1 VFRELE
7 ATMEPGYSF
16 IQSLESCPP
25 TSTSDARLTNPTDLI
40 ARHSSDPDPISPAC
54 MSNQRSRQSSNS
66 PSNTQQVLATVS
78 VNRHV
83 WGFYCYSI
91 ASEIYSI
98 VSTTLFLPIVLEQF
112 ARDNA
117 RVYPD
122 YLQPCP
128 GSRSES
134 QDQASKPG
142 LDSSLTEVVCKTKI
156 LGGWLNT
163 SSFPLYISSLTI
175 AVMALLIISISS
187 PADDEKMR
195 KFLLLI
201 FAACGSLTGT
211 FFFFV
216 ESTSPAWLI
225 VGVLALVSNVSLGAS
240 TVCLNSLL
248 AGISKEKAATINQ
261 KRGMTE
267 RVDGPECTTLVSQC
281 TSQISARG
289 VAYGFAAGIFALGMS
304 LILVIHRKG
313 DLDSLRWAI
322 GASAVCWGLL
332 TIPSGLWIPPTKFS
346 ILDGLSNPFQPIES
360 SRQMFKMLKGSK
372 NIFQTIKFLMAWA
385 FLSNGYSTMTS
396 SAILYA
402 EAYLKMK
409 SSKLIVIGILT
420 PSMGIMGA
428 LIFSAVQK
436 HIRYFN
442 SGADSSLKILKLVVI
457 PTSAIP
463 LYVSTSV
470 LFGTKALTMER
481 DMYLV
486 AGFFGM
492 FYGGFQSYSRA
503 VYTQLL
509 PPGQEARWNS
519 LFSLTAKASSF
530 SGPLVVG
537 IITDITQDMRHGFL
551 FILAL
556 FTAGSILLQ
565 TINMEKGKKDAE
577 KYRFLGERSD
587 EQTEQFLLAD
597 KMKVPING
605 TSD

>member
-1 VFRELE
+1 
-7 ATMEPGYSF
+7 MEPGNSLIY
-16 IQSLESCPP
+16 SLESSPF
-25 TSTSDARLTNPTDLI
+25 TATSDSPLTNPKDLI
-40 ARHSSDPDPISPAC
+40 ARQCSDSDPTSPAC
-54 MSNQRSRQSSNS
+54 LSNQRSSQSSKS
-66 PSNTQQVLATVS
+66 TSNPHQVLATVS

-98 VSTTLFLPIVLEQF
+98 VSTTLFLPILLEQF

-122 YLQPCP
+122 YIQPCP
-128 GSRSES
+128 GSRSEI
-134 QDQASKPG
+134 QDQTSKSG
-142 LDSSLTEVVCKTKI
+142 LDSSLTEGICKTKI

-163 SSFPLYISSLTI
+163 SSFPLYVSSLTI
-175 AVMALLIISISS
+175 AVMAFLIISISS
-187 PADDEKMR
+187 AADDEKMR

-211 FFFFV
+211 FFIFV
-216 ESTSPAWLI
+216 ESKSPVWPI
-225 VGVLALVSNVSLGAS
+225 VGVLSLVSNVSLGAS

-248 AGISKEKAATINQ
+248 AGIAKEKAAKINQ
-261 KRGMTE
+261 KIGKKE
-267 RVDGPECTTLVSQC
+267 RVDGPEYTTLVSQC

-289 VAYGFAAGIFALGMS
+289 VAFGFAAGIFALGMS
-304 LILVIHRKG
+304 LILVIHRQG
-313 DLDSLRWAI
+313 DLDTLRWAI

-332 TIPSGLWIPPTKFS
+332 TIPAGLWIPPMKSS
-346 ILDGLSNPFQPIES
+346 ILDGLSNPFQPIKS
-360 SRQMFKMLKGSK
+360 SREMFKMLKGFR
-372 NIFQTIKFLMAWA
+372 NIFHTIKFLMAWA

-402 EAYLKMK
+402 KVYLKMK
-409 SSKLIVIGILT
+409 SSNLIVLGTLT

-436 HIRYFN
+436 HIPYFN

-457 PTSAIP
+457 PTCAIP

-470 LFGTKALTMER
+470 LFGSKALSLER

-492 FYGGFQSYSRA
+492 LYGGFQSYSRA

-519 LFSLTAKASSF
+519 FFSLTAKASSF

-537 IITDITQDMRHGFL
+537 IITDITHDMRYGFVL
-551 FILAL
+551 ILVL
-556 FTAGSILLQ
+556 LTTGSLLLQ
-565 TINMEKGKKDAE
+565 TISMEKGKKDAE
-577 KYRFLGERSD
+577 NYRFLDDSSDKKTKRS
-587 EQTEQFLLAD
+587 LLSE
-597 KMKVPING
+597 KMEIPIEG
-605 TSD
+605 TSN